1 MPKPKQPTRMP
12 QSSRQYKNEQRHS
25 ILEAKIREL
34 EEAAIE
40 ARLTGNSEHYDIF
53 QHNLIIHLLD
63 LYAAIGT
70 DTGTSDTNR

>member
-1 MPKPKQPTRMP
+1 MPKPKPPVRMP

-40 ARLTGNSEHYDIF
+40 ARLTGNAEHYDIF

-70 DTGTSDTNR
+70 DTRTSDTNR